1 MTSVTIAY
9 RYVARNKSLT
19 VLNAAAV
26 AAVATLDPAIP
37 DRDFEAGYLVT
48 TSTAGSTPPYT
59 GVLAITFAGTPFI
72 TADLLGDF
80 TDLYAGELTKALNTP
95 VAADGPPVIL

>member
-1 MTSVTIAY
+1 MTSVTVAY
-9 RYVARNKSLT
+9 QYVARNTSLAA
-19 VLNAAAV
+19 LNAAAV
-26 AAVATLDPAIP
+26 AAVAALDTSIP
-37 DRDFEAGYLVT
+37 DRDFEAGYVVT

-59 GVLAITFAGTPFI
+59 GVLAITFAGTPVL

-80 TDLYAGELTKALNTP
+80 TNLYAGELSKALNTP